1 MRTNASPSPDSLTP
15 QRKHRKLL
23 KDGSGTE
30 VWPEAI
36 EKTFVQGL
44 KEYWQSPYATYS
56 ASRGRS
62 RWRNQFLVDY
72 LQRHG
77 ITRTKKQVASHIQV
91 LRNMWKGTA
100 DFHLVAGGDEVVD
113 PVTHIPIKEDPETN
127 TLVPFDWEGSPG
139 HTASPDFSPPDSHSD
154 FPLTPE
160 QRPNLYPGDA
170 TAIKQ
175 ENSSPSRLYISPS
188 TSPYSDYGVNG
199 LPNEFSPISTTP
211 FKHLSNGYS
220 YTTPPATASP
230 SATSFP
236 RYAQNR
242 ITTFHLLAEG
252 MTPFS
257 VNVDALLAQANPSV
271 RAFSLR
277 IKLSVPLANDPRSPP
292 SLYGFSGSV
301 SLATGWSSSAKC
313 TTKVYSGNTLA
324 SEEHENLHITGVNP
338 NGSLHALLPESSLSR
353 CRWLDHNVPTTVTQ
367 EVVVDDQVL
376 LFLIYDLDRKNG
388 PMPCSEFLGFQP
400 RLEKSMA
407 QVSSTSSFPPT
418 PPTSQ
423 ASRRM
428 PQQVSPYSMAS
439 TSPYSIPN
447 H

>member
-1 MRTNASPSPDSLTP
+1 MKKESSPADSLTP

-113 PVTHIPIKEDPETN
+113 PVTHIPIKEDPEN
-127 TLVPFDWEGSPG
+127 STLVPFDWEGSPS
-139 HTASPDFSPPDSHSD
+139 HSASPDFSPPDSHSD

-160 QRPNLYPGDA
+160 QRPNLYPLDA
-170 TAIKQ
+170 TAVKQ
-175 ENSSPSRLYISPS
+175 ENSSPRRLYGSPS

-199 LPNEFSPISTTP
+199 LPNEYSPIGPTP
-211 FKHLSNGYS
+211 FKHLSTGYP
-220 YTTPPATASP
+220 YATPPGTSSP
-230 SATSFP
+230 SSTSFP

-242 ITTFHLLAEG
+242 VTTFHLCAEG

-257 VNVDALLAQANPSV
+257 VNVDALLAQANSSV

-277 IKLSVPLANDPRSPP
+277 IKLSVPLASDVRSPP
-292 SLYGFSGSV
+292 TLYGFNGSV
-301 SLATGWSSSAKC
+301 SLATVWSSSAKC
-313 TTKVYSGNTLA
+313 TTKVYTGNTLT
-324 SEEHENLHITGVNP
+324 SEEQESLQVAAMNP

-353 CRWLDHNVPTTVTQ
+353 CRWLDHNLATTVTQ
-367 EVVVDDQVL
+367 EVSVDDQVL
-376 LFLIYDLDRKNG
+376 LFLIFDLDRKNG

-400 RLEKSMA
+400 RLEKSQPNVA
-407 QVSSTSSFPPT
+407 HLSPFPPA

-428 PQQVSPYSMAS
+428 PQQVSPYGVAS
-439 TSPYSIPN
+439 TNPYSIPI